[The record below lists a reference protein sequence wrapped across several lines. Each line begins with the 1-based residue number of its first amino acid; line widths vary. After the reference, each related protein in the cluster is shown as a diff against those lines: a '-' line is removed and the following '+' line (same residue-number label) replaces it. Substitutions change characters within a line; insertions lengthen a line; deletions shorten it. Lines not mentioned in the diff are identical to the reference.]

1 MQSFFAGTIT
11 LIIAGL
17 LSRILGSLPKFIL
30 PRFVGMEVIGLYQ
43 MSYPLLILLITIA
56 RFGFPVAL
64 SKRIAEASRRGDMEM
79 IQRLLR
85 LSLLISIM
93 TGALLSAIVFLLAP
107 WMATYYLRHPDATYT
122 LQMVAASILPISIAS
137 TYRAYYQGLSEM
149 RPPAWSS
156 VMETLMRTVSM
167 LLLAAMLEPLGT
179 GKAAA
184 GMMLAISMGEWF
196 GLLWL
201 IYPLWKE
208 KRRQEKQQPSAH
220 PFPSDIDQKKTTN
233 LWAPFPALWRI
244 AYPVGLTGI
253 VGTLAYALEPSLVVW
268 SFDVSGASKNEVV
281 SAYGALNGLA
291 MFLIWF
297 PTTFTYPLAVSLIPA
312 VSRAYIVQDQKLIIR
327 RLNQSL
333 RLIAAISMPLVAFM
347 IVFRKPLA
355 LLLFG
360 EESVADYLLWIA
372 PFAPLLYVQGPL
384 GSALQGMSL
393 QRITFFHTL
402 IGSAGRLA
410 TIALVIPWTTLGMKG
425 VALAVDM
432 SIVLTTCL
440 HLDRLRRVLAWRIP
454 WKDQL
459 FSLTTAFV
467 VALFLYMLLP
477 HEKTLSWLGLVL
489 AFSLLLVITALLYRF
504 FGLITARDLQRMIQ
518 LFRRR

>member
-17 LSRILGSLPKFIL
+17 MSRIVGSLPKFIL
-30 PRFVGMEVIGLYQ
+30 PRFVGMEAIGLYQ
-43 MSYPLLILLITIA
+43 MTYPLLILLITIA
-56 RFGFPVAL
+56 RFGLPVAL
-64 SKRIAEASRRGDMEM
+64 SKRIAEASRRGDIEM
-79 IQRLLR
+79 IQRLFR
-85 LSLLISIM
+85 LGLMISIM
-93 TGALLSAIVFLLAP
+93 TGGLLSAIVFLFAP
-107 WMATYYLRHPDATYT
+107 FLATYYLRHPEATYT
-122 LQMVAASILPISIAS
+122 IQMVAVSILPISIAS

-156 VMETLMRTVSM
+156 IMETLMRTVAM
-167 LLLAAMLEPLGT
+167 LMFASMLEPLGT

-201 IYPLWKE
+201 IYPMWKE
-208 KRRQEKQQPSAH
+208 KQRYKKQLPSAH
-220 PFPSDIDQKKTTN
+220 PFPADVDPKKPSN
-233 LWAPFPALWRI
+233 LWTLFPALWRI

-268 SFDVSGASKNEVV
+268 SFEVSGASKNEVV
-281 SAYGALNGLA
+281 QAYGALNGLA

-312 VSRAYIVQDQKLIIR
+312 VSRAYIVQDKKLIIR

-333 RLIAAISMPLVAFM
+333 RFIAAISMPLVAFM

-360 EESVADYLLWIA
+360 EERVAEYLLWIA

-410 TIALVIPWTTLGMKG
+410 TIALIIPWTTLGMKG

-440 HLDRLRRVLAWRIP
+440 HIDRLRRVLAWRIP
-454 WKDQL
+454 WKDQIL
-459 FSLTTAFV
+459 SLTTAFV
-467 VALFLYMLLP
+467 VALLLHMLLP
-477 HEKTLSWLGLVL
+477 LKETLPWMGLVL
-489 AFSLLLVITALLYRF
+489 AFSLLLVLTALLYRF